1 MPTTKLLN
9 LDYFQENSTHQIMVG
24 DRLLSS
30 HQAGWQNIV
39 LEHWSRAPHETPVY
53 YSKQHTI
60 EIHLKTEKNTE
71 RKLDGVFRQEN
82 IQIGDIVLIPAH
94 VEHWARFQE
103 DAELL
108 ILSFAADALAT
119 TIYDDAFDLECVEFI
134 PQFAHP
140 DPTIEQFAQAILAEL
155 QTDYYGCQLY
165 AETLANAMF
174 VHLVRK
180 YSTFQPQIKKYQDGL
195 SGYRLKQAL
204 NYIHDHLGNRNLTL
218 REIAQEIHISQY
230 YFARLFKKSLG
241 ITPHQYVVQQRI
253 EKAKQLLKQ
262 KIELPIAD
270 IALECGF
277 SHQSH
282 LNNCFRQIT
291 KMTPSVYRQSYQ
303 N

>member
-1 MPTTKLLN
+1 MATTKLLD
-9 LDYFQENSTHQIMVG
+9 LDYFQEDSTHQIMVG

-39 LEHWSRAPHETPVY
+39 LEHWSRAPQETPVY

-60 EIHLKTEKNTE
+60 VIRLKTEKNTE

-103 DAELL
+103 DAELV
-108 ILSFAADALAT
+108 IIALAANALAN
-119 TIYDDAFDLECVEFI
+119 TIYDAIDPERVELI

-140 DPTIEQFAQAILAEL
+140 EPTIEQFAYAILAEL
-155 QTDYYGCQLY
+155 QADYYGCQLY

-174 VHLVRK
+174 VHLLRK

-195 SGYRLKQAL
+195 SGYRLKQVL
-204 NYIHDHLGNRNLTL
+204 NYIHDHLGDRNLTL
-218 REIAQEIHISQY
+218 RDIAQEIHISQY

-241 ITPHQYVVQQRI
+241 VTPRQYIVQQ
-253 EKAKQLLKQ
+253 
-262 KIELPIAD
+262 
-270 IALECGF
+270 
-277 SHQSH
+277 
-282 LNNCFRQIT
+282 
-291 KMTPSVYRQSYQ
+291 
-303 N
+303 